1 MNKKI
6 IIAILIVAALVAGAA
21 YLRGLFDEK
30 AAVVIDKVND
40 AIYAA
45 LAAAGIEN
53 ELVDVTDARTIV
65 DYEVPGGMNKEVA
78 LFYVLGAAA
87 QYATAESII
96 TATLFENGSASEES
110 TVSVQDVLA
119 FLNEEIGIQEFRE
132 KITRAAP
139 FSFHSSKYF
148 IGFVRWASFLI
159 PSANA
164 DEIDLGLEVDDIKA
178 GRLTECTKKLRALEA
193 QCNDPDPS
201 SNEKCLNEAKRAFL
215 ACILP
220 PDNKWQ

>member
-30 AAVVIDKVND
+30 AAVVIDERND

-53 ELVDVTDARTIV
+53 ALVDVTDARTIV

-87 QYATAESII
+87 RYAAAESTI
-96 TATLFENGSASEES
+96 TATK
-110 TVSVQDVLA
+110 
-119 FLNEEIGIQEFRE
+119 IFR
-132 KITRAAP
+132 
-139 FSFHSSKYF
+139 
-148 IGFVRWASFLI
+148 GFGKRWAARRLFLSVTVNI
-159 PSANA
+159 
-164 DEIDLGLEVDDIKA
+164 GLDSSA
-178 GRLTECTKKLRALEA
+178 GRR
-193 QCNDPDPS
+193 
-201 SNEKCLNEAKRAFL
+201 F
-215 ACILP
+215 
-220 PDNKWQ
+220 